1 MYFIYKGRLKSLCY
15 RRNKNEIKWR
25 LFYTLRED
33 VSDEDSVSGK
43 LLVKSG
49 MIKKVSNGVYA
60 KTPLG
65 TKAFQNVEEIVR
77 RNMNNAGADELKMP
91 MLLPMD
97 FLKSQEE
104 KCIWTKYV

>member
-1 MYFIYKGRLKSLCY
+1 MRLS
-15 RRNKNEIKWR
+15 EDF
-25 LFYTLRED
+25 FYTLRED

-65 TKAFQNVEEIVR
+65 TKAFQNVE
-77 RNMNNAGADELKMP
+77 
-91 MLLPMD
+91 
-97 FLKSQEE
+97 
-104 KCIWTKYV
+104 

>member
-1 MYFIYKGRLKSLCY
+1 MRLSKDF
-15 RRNKNEIKWR
+15 
-25 LFYTLRED
+25 FYTLRED

-65 TKAFQNVEEIVR
+65 TKAFQNVEEI
-77 RNMNNAGADELKMP
+77 LKIGGNTDKNIRP
-91 MLLPMD
+91 KL
-97 FLKSQEE
+97 
-104 KCIWTKYV
+104 INIT

>member
-1 MYFIYKGRLKSLCY
+1 
-15 RRNKNEIKWR
+15 
-25 LFYTLRED
+25 
-33 VSDEDSVSGK
+33 
-43 LLVKSG
+43 

-104 KCIWTKYV
+104 KMHLDQVCLDQQIDTIENMH